1 MRQPIASAGGALRWC
16 VSPRTKWTRQ
26 MLAFPSICSE
36 ARWSTG
42 KVSESGRWFALV
54 AKSDPS
60 QKGPRFVCAS
70 PPLGSGRLDGVHQSA
85 RARRPCCAS
94 HLAHHWIRPGPV
106 ASRGIGA
113 VRRHHRVEGAT
124 TECRSTRAG
133 VRPPDVAEALT
144 PANGAQICLDLSVCR
159 SVAVVE
165 TPAVVA
171 RSGQSGRVAVAAS

>member
-1 MRQPIASAGGALRWC
+1 
-16 VSPRTKWTRQ
+16 
-26 MLAFPSICSE
+26 
-36 ARWSTG
+36 
-42 KVSESGRWFALV
+42 
-54 AKSDPS
+54 
-60 QKGPRFVCAS
+60 
-70 PPLGSGRLDGVHQSA
+70 
-85 RARRPCCAS
+85 
-94 HLAHHWIRPGPV
+94 
-106 ASRGIGA
+106 
-113 VRRHHRVEGAT
+113 VEGAT